1 MNIFC
6 TKHAR
11 SPTAIHKHIYSPAI
25 VLLRYTNAQG
35 ISTFNH
41 NKRSGSQG
49 YITVLASRILQH
61 PQSGSRL
68 VTIKFNYL
76 TYAI

>member
-11 SPTAIHKHIYSPAI
+11 SPTFIHTHIYSPAI
-25 VLLRYTNAQG
+25 VLFRCTNAQG

-41 NKRSGSQG
+41 NKRSGSRG
-49 YITVLASRILQH
+49 YIIVLVLRILQH